1 MSATIPTEG
10 LGMPVE
16 VGAIDTALKKL
27 WEADEASTN
36 ASLMNF
42 LVYTEDPQRL
52 QKNSSKMNWSLTK
65 SCWLPKVTL
74 KTWEVITNPILS

>member
-1 MSATIPTEG
+1 MSILNSTKY

-16 VGAIDTALKKL
+16 VGAIDGELKKL

-42 LVYTEDPQRL
+42 LVYTEDPSDR
-52 QKNSSKMNWSLTK
+52 K
-65 SCWLPKVTL
+65 SV
-74 KTWEVITNPILS
+74 V